1 MLMCFDDR
9 LSFLVRELRL
19 MSLLIHDETVSKP
32 LIEQRRARGLDRY
45 DEVWDGVYVMSPI
58 ADNQHQGLVSQLTG
72 ALLTA
77 VDWAG
82 LGRTFA
88 GANVSDRR
96 NDWTK
101 NYRVPD
107 VLVFLNET
115 RAEDCG
121 SHWLGGPDFAIE
133 IVSRGDHTLD
143 KLDFYAAVQ
152 TRELLVIDRDPWQ
165 LTLYRLS
172 AAGKLEPVQ
181 ISSESKSAQIT
192 SDVVPVFFS
201 LDFDN
206 SCIRVSDRDGRSIRD
221 IPMAGMGASVRER

>member
-1 MLMCFDDR
+1 
-9 LSFLVRELRL
+9 
-19 MSLLIHDETVSKP
+19 MSLLIHDETVNKP
-32 LIEQRRARGLDRY
+32 LIEQRHARGLYRY
-45 DEVWDGVYVMSPI
+45 DEVWDGVYVISPI
-58 ADNQHQGLVSQLTG
+58 ADNQHQGL
-72 ALLTA
+72 AAELTA
-77 VDWAG
+77 VLKTAGDWAD

-96 NDWTK
+96 DVWTK

-115 RAEDCG
+115 SAEDCG

-143 KLDFYAAVQ
+143 KLGFYAAVQ

-172 AAGKLEPVQ
+172 AAGRLEPVQ
-181 ISSESKSAQIT
+181 ISSESKSAKII
-192 SDVVPVFFS
+192 SEVVPVWFW
-201 LDFDN
+201 LDFDS
-206 SCIRVSDRDGRSIRD
+206 SCIRMSQ
-221 IPMAGMGASVRER
+221 